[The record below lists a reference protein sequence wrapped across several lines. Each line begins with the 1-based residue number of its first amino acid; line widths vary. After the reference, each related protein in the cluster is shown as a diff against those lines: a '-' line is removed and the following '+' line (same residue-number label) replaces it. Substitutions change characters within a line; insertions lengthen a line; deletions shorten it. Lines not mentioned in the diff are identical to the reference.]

1 MKEEGDKSS
10 KDKISEQV
18 LQLRQLIGSLD
29 DSEKKL
35 GEFYKKNKPD
45 DLNKTKKFILQINSK
60 ISDILK

>member
-1 MKEEGDKSS
+1 MKEEDDKNS
-10 KDKISEQV
+10 KNKIGEQV
-18 LQLRQLIGSLD
+18 LQLRQLISSLD

-35 GEFYKKNKPD
+35 EEFYKKSNPE

>member
-1 MKEEGDKSS
+1 MKEEGDENLK
-10 KDKISEQV
+10 KKIEEEV

-35 GEFYKKNKPD
+35 EEFYKKNNPD

-60 ISDILK
+60 ISEILK